1 MCDRQLHWVGIHAS
15 ALQFFALS
23 ATDLHLFGE
32 VILEVTAVHD
42 GQGYWIPPFRLS
54 SVTTM

>member
-1 MCDRQLHWVGIHAS
+1 MHRVGIHAS
-15 ALQFFALS
+15 ALQFFALG
-23 ATDLHLFGE
+23 ATDPHLFGE

-42 GQGYWIPPFRLS
+42 GQGYWIPHFRLS